1 MRTFLRLPRAR
12 RGPRSRRGARSGSP
26 GVEGAAAGL
35 PLFMRAP
42 SPSPAARP
50 EVRDDAAAHEAALSV
65 GAHAFTRGDQIVLGP
80 TVDTA
85 LGPTRDEAL
94 RHEQVHAAQVR
105 RGAATG
111 DVAAEG
117 ALEDEANAHASSDG
131 EPAVR
136 HGADAQ
142 AVHGLF
148 FDEEDDSSGSEESS
162 SDSSRLGMQRTIW
175 DHLVEAV
182 TGVLELGPVDAY
194 AAGFGE
200 DQDAAV
206 AFASGFTGTWRR
218 NAARHGVWQARLAFQ
233 YGATAAEN
241 IGNAHEE
248 GSPDALD
255 SWIDQHNN
263 RVAREI
269 GENAGSLEEI
279 PDLIQAAMDDGRLIT
294 DPADPRVPEE
304 LRATAPAP

>member
-1 MRTFLRLPRAR
+1 MRSALRI
-12 RGPRSRRGARSGSP
+12 RRGARSGRA
-26 GVEGAAAGL
+26 GGAAAGL
-35 PLFMRAP
+35 PLFMRTPAP
-42 SPSPAARP
+42 SSARP
-50 EVRDDAAAHEAALSV
+50 EVRDDAEAHEAALQV

-80 TVDTA
+80 TVGTA

-105 RGAATG
+105 HGAVTG
-111 DVAAEG
+111 ELAPEHV
-117 ALEDEANAHASSDG
+117 LEDEANAHASADADG
-131 EPAVR
+131 APVR
-136 HGADAQ
+136 HGADART
-142 AVHGLF
+142 VHGLF
-148 FDEEDDSSGSEESS
+148 FDEEDSSGSEESS

-206 AFASGFTGTWRR
+206 AFANGFTGTWPR

-233 YGATAAEN
+233 YGAAAAEN

-248 GSPDALD
+248 GSPNALD

-263 RVAREI
+263 GVAREI
-269 GENAGSLEEI
+269 GVNAGSLEEI
-279 PDLIQAAMDDGRLIT
+279 PALIQAAMDDGRLIT

-304 LRATAPAP
+304 LRATAPAL